1 LRGGSR
7 GGYDDDRAE
16 RMSEDVQSADERG
29 VTIDGIVAQ
38 AQSLAEDELW
48 DHVHDLLSV
57 ALEEQGDD
65 PLLLVWAGL
74 AAQRVGEEGEAYEF
88 FRRALAMEPDDPF
101 VLATAG
107 SGLSALDDP
116 EAERALRLAA
126 LTAPDFP
133 FARSAYGAYL
143 AREGLFAEAIAELQA
158 ARDLAPDDGAV
169 HAELGMAMLL
179 AGRTPEGLDALE
191 EALSRTPGD
200 AWLRGLF
207 GLALVDAGRGEEGAE
222 QLHQAAG
229 EREDDVEV
237 QLIAA
242 LAMAAEGWDDPA
254 WEALARAGQ
263 AADSSDREL
272 ISEVEDRVEAG
283 AEAAEEFL
291 RLDFGPSLLRERLL
305 QRA

>member
-1 LRGGSR
+1 MS
-7 GGYDDDRAE
+7 DDGQPVD
-16 RMSEDVQSADERG
+16 DERAA
-29 VTIDGIVAQ
+29 TIAGIVGQ

-48 DHVHDLLSV
+48 DQAHAMLIQ
-57 ALEEQGDD
+57 ALDEHGDD
-65 PLLLVWAGL
+65 ALLLCWTGL
-74 AAQRVGEEGEAYEF
+74 AAQRVGEEGEAYEM
-88 FRRALAMEPDDPF
+88 FRRALAMDPQDPF
-101 VLATAG
+101 VLASAG
-107 SGLSALDDP
+107 SGLAALDDP

-143 AREGLFAEAIAELQA
+143 AHEGMFDEAITELRA
-158 ARDLAPDDGAV
+158 ARDLAPDDASV
-169 HAELGMAMLL
+169 HAELGMALLL
-179 AGRTPEGLDALE
+179 AGRSQEGLDALE

-200 AWLRGLF
+200 AWLRGVF

-222 QLHQAAG
+222 QLHQASQ
-229 EREDDVEV
+229 ERDEDVEV

-242 LAMAAEGWDDPA
+242 LAMAAQGWEDPA

-272 ISEVEDRVEAG
+272 ISEVEDAVEAG
-283 AEAAEEFL
+283 VEAADEFL
-291 RLDFGPSLLRERLL
+291 RHDLGPSLLRERLL

>member
-1 LRGGSR
+1 
-7 GGYDDDRAE
+7 
-16 RMSEDVQSADERG
+16 MSEDGLPADGEARDAA
-29 VTIDGIVAQ
+29 IEGIVAQ

-48 DHVHDLLSV
+48 DQAHAVLAQ
-57 ALEEQGDD
+57 ALDEHGDD
-65 PLLLVWAGL
+65 ALLLTWAGL
-74 AAQRVGEEGEAYEF
+74 AAQRLGEEGEAYEL

-101 VLATAG
+101 VLASAG

-133 FARSAYGAYL
+133 FARMSYGAYL
-143 AREGLFAEAIAELQA
+143 AREGLFEDAIAELEA
-158 ARDLAPDDGAV
+158 ARRLAPEDPTV
-169 HAELGMAMLL
+169 HTELGMALLL
-179 AGRTPEGLDALE
+179 AARTQEGLDALE
-191 EALSRTPGD
+191 EALSRVPGD
-200 AWLRGLF
+200 SWLRGLF

-242 LAMAAEGWDDPA
+242 LAMAAEGWEDPA

-283 AEAAEEFL
+283 ADAAGEFL
-291 RLDFGPSLLRERLL
+291 RHDFGPSLLRERLL